1 MNGRIAKFHS
11 WLEKYQK
18 ENSYFLALVLFILG
32 LIINFFLQPTLLTP
46 RVINGNFRAWL
57 PLILLSIGQAGVMIS
72 GGLDLSVGTLVSLG
86 NAILVTQITEET
98 AATRN
103 LLIVFVVILVGLAA
117 GVFNGLA
124 TASLG
129 LQPMIT
135 TYATSFIF
143 AGLALLILPQPG
155 GSIPRDYSRFY
166 RSTTPLGIPLA
177 IYIIALVLVAWMLLR
192 KRRYGRFL
200 YAVGGKADAAYYT
213 GVPVTHMRISTYM
226 ISGLMAAL
234 ASIALTLLTGSGD
247 PRIGE
252 AMTLDSITAVII
264 GGTGLSGGTG
274 GIFGAILG
282 VGILNT
288 IRNIISFAR
297 LDSWWRTLVNAV
309 IIVIA
314 LAGPGIGALLRKNA
328 GSKQHD

>member
-1 MNGRIAKFHS
+1 MQNAKFFQR
-11 WLEKYQK
+11 LVKFQK
-18 ENSYFLALVLFILG
+18 ENSYSLALFLFILG
-32 LIINFFLQPTLLTP
+32 LIVNLILQPTLIQP
-46 RVINGNFRAWL
+46 RVINGNLRAWL
-57 PLILLSIGQAGVMIS
+57 PIILLSVGQAVVMIG

-98 AATRN
+98 TTINN
-103 LLIVFVVILVGLAA
+103 LIFIFVVILVGAA
-117 GVFNGLA
+117 GGLLNGFT
-124 TASLG
+124 TAALG

-143 AGLALLILPQPG
+143 AGLALLVLPQPG
-155 GSIPRDYSRFY
+155 GSIPRAYSKFY

-177 IYIIALVLVAWMLLR
+177 IFVIALVLIVWAVLR

-213 GVPVTHMRISTYM
+213 GVPVTRIRISTYM

-234 ASIALTLLTGSGD
+234 AAVALTLLTGSGD

-252 AMTLDSITAVII
+252 AMTLESITAVII
-264 GGTGLSGGTG
+264 GGTSLAGGTG

-282 VGILNT
+282 VGLLGT
-288 IRNIISFAR
+288 ISNIISFAR

-314 LAGPGIGALLRKNA
+314 LAGPGLGDLLRSKLG
-328 GSKQHD
+328 GSDE

>member
-1 MNGRIAKFHS
+1 VQNAKFFQR
-11 WLEKYQK
+11 LVKFQK
-18 ENSYFLALVLFILG
+18 ENSYSLALFLFILG
-32 LIINFFLQPTLLTP
+32 LIVNLILQPTLIQP
-46 RVINGNFRAWL
+46 RVINGNLRAWL
-57 PLILLSIGQAGVMIS
+57 PIILLSVGQAVVMIG

-98 AATRN
+98 TTINN
-103 LLIVFVVILVGLAA
+103 LIFIFVVILVGAA
-117 GVFNGLA
+117 GGLLNGFT
-124 TASLG
+124 TAALG

-143 AGLALLILPQPG
+143 AGLALLVLPQPG
-155 GSIPRDYSRFY
+155 GSIPRAYSKFY

-177 IYIIALVLVAWMLLR
+177 IFVIALVLIVWAVLR

-213 GVPVTHMRISTYM
+213 GVPVTRIRISTYM

-234 ASIALTLLTGSGD
+234 AAVALTLLTGSGD

-252 AMTLDSITAVII
+252 AMTLESITAVII
-264 GGTGLSGGTG
+264 GGTSLAGGTG

-282 VGILNT
+282 VGLLGT
-288 IRNIISFAR
+288 ISNIISFAR

-314 LAGPGIGALLRKNA
+314 LAGPGLGDLLRSKLG
-328 GSKQHD
+328 GSDE

>member
-1 MNGRIAKFHS
+1 MQFSTMMAWLRKF
-11 WLEKYQK
+11 QR
-18 ENSYFLALVLFILG
+18 ENSYFLALALFILG
-32 LIINFFLQPTLLTP
+32 LIINFILQPTMLKP

-57 PLILLSIGQAGVMIS
+57 PLILLSVGQAVVMVA

-86 NAILVTQITEET
+86 NAVLVTQITEET
-98 AATRN
+98 TLINN
-103 LLIVFVVILVGLAA
+103 LVFVLVVILIGAA
-117 GVFNGLA
+117 GGLLNGLA

-143 AGLALLILPQPG
+143 AGLALLVLPQPG
-155 GSIPRDYSRFY
+155 GSIPRNYSRFY

-177 IYIIALVLVAWMLLR
+177 IFVIALVIIIWAVLR
-192 KRRYGRFL
+192 RRRYGRFL
-200 YAVGGKADAAYYT
+200 YAVGGDPDAAYYT
-213 GVPVTHMRISTYM
+213 GIPVNRVRISTYV
-226 ISGLMAAL
+226 ISGLMASFSA
-234 ASIALTLLTGSGD
+234 IALTLLTGSGD

-264 GGTGLSGGTG
+264 GGTSLAGGTG

-282 VGILNT
+282 IGLLGT

-314 LAGPGIGALLRKNA
+314 LAGPGIGALLRRKT
-328 GSKQHD
+328 GSTDE

>member
-1 MNGRIAKFHS
+1 MQRNKIIAWLRKF
-11 WLEKYQK
+11 QK

-32 LIINFFLQPTLLTP
+32 LIINLILQPTMLKP
-46 RVINGNFRAWL
+46 QVINGNFRAWL
-57 PLILLSIGQAGVMIS
+57 PIILLSVGQAVVMIG

-98 AATRN
+98 STLSN
-103 LLIVFVVILVGLAA
+103 LIFIAVVILVGIA
-117 GVFNGLA
+117 GGLLNGFA
-124 TASLG
+124 TSSLG

-155 GSIPRDYSRFY
+155 GSIPRDYSKFY

-177 IYIIALVLVAWMLLR
+177 IFVIILVLFVWAVLR
-192 KRRYGRFL
+192 KRRYGRYL
-200 YAVGGKADAAYYT
+200 YAVGGKPDAAYYT
-213 GVPVTHMRISTYM
+213 GVPVNQVRISTYV
-226 ISGLMAAL
+226 ISGIMASLSAI
-234 ASIALTLLTGSGD
+234 SLTLLTGSGD
-247 PRIGE
+247 PRIGG

-264 GGTGLSGGTG
+264 GGTSLSGGTG

-282 VGILNT
+282 VGILGT
-288 IRNIISFAR
+288 IRNIISYAR
-297 LDSWWRTLVNAV
+297 LDSWWRTLVNAL

-314 LAGPGIGALLRKNA
+314 LAGPGIGNLLRRRKA
-328 GSKQHD
+328 GRSAEHE

>member
-1 MNGRIAKFHS
+1 MQNAKFIER
-11 WLEKYQK
+11 LVKFQK
-18 ENSYFLALVLFILG
+18 ENSYSLALFLFILG
-32 LIINFFLQPTLLTP
+32 LIVNLILQPTLIQP
-46 RVINGNFRAWL
+46 RVINGNLRAWL
-57 PLILLSIGQAGVMIS
+57 PIILLSVGQAVVMIG

-98 AATRN
+98 TTINN
-103 LLIVFVVILVGLAA
+103 LIFIFVVILVGAA
-117 GVFNGLA
+117 GGLLNGFT
-124 TASLG
+124 TAALG

-143 AGLALLILPQPG
+143 AGLALLVLPQPG
-155 GSIPRDYSRFY
+155 GSIPRAYSKFY

-177 IYIIALVLVAWMLLR
+177 IFVIALVLIAWAVLR

-213 GVPVTHMRISTYM
+213 GVPVTRIRISTYM

-234 ASIALTLLTGSGD
+234 AAIALTLLTGSGD

-252 AMTLDSITAVII
+252 AMTLESITAVII
-264 GGTGLSGGTG
+264 GGTSLAGGTG

-282 VGILNT
+282 VGLLGT
-288 IRNIISFAR
+288 ISNIISFAR

-314 LAGPGIGALLRKNA
+314 LAGPGLGNLLRSKLG
-328 GSKQHD
+328 GSDE

>member
-1 MNGRIAKFHS
+1 VQNVKFFER
-11 WLEKYQK
+11 LVKFQK
-18 ENSYFLALVLFILG
+18 ENSYSLALFLFILG
-32 LIINFFLQPTLLTP
+32 LIVNLILQPTLIQP
-46 RVINGNFRAWL
+46 RVINGNLRAWL
-57 PLILLSIGQAGVMIS
+57 PIILLSVGQAVVMIG

-98 AATRN
+98 TTINN
-103 LLIVFVVILVGLAA
+103 LIFIFVVILVGAA
-117 GVFNGLA
+117 GGLLNGFT
-124 TASLG
+124 TAALG

-143 AGLALLILPQPG
+143 AGLALLVLPQPG
-155 GSIPRDYSRFY
+155 GSIPRAYSKFY

-177 IYIIALVLVAWMLLR
+177 IFVIALVMIAWAVLR

-213 GVPVTHMRISTYM
+213 GVPVTRIRISTYM

-234 ASIALTLLTGSGD
+234 AAIALTLLTGSGD

-252 AMTLDSITAVII
+252 AMTLESITAVII
-264 GGTGLSGGTG
+264 GGTSLAGGTG

-282 VGILNT
+282 VGLLGT
-288 IRNIISFAR
+288 ISNIISFAR

-314 LAGPGIGALLRKNA
+314 LAGPGLGDLLRSKLG
-328 GSKQHD
+328 GSDE

>member
-1 MNGRIAKFHS
+1 MQNVKFFER
-11 WLEKYQK
+11 LVKFQK
-18 ENSYFLALVLFILG
+18 ENSYSLALFLFILG
-32 LIINFFLQPTLLTP
+32 LIVNLILQPTLIQP
-46 RVINGNFRAWL
+46 RVINGNLRAWL
-57 PLILLSIGQAGVMIS
+57 PIILLSVGQAVVMIG

-98 AATRN
+98 TTINN
-103 LLIVFVVILVGLAA
+103 LIFIFVVILVGAA
-117 GVFNGLA
+117 GGLLNGFT
-124 TASLG
+124 TAALG

-143 AGLALLILPQPG
+143 AGLALLVLPQPG
-155 GSIPRDYSRFY
+155 GSIPRAYSKFY

-177 IYIIALVLVAWMLLR
+177 IFVIALVMIAWAVLR

-213 GVPVTHMRISTYM
+213 GVPVTRIRISTYM

-234 ASIALTLLTGSGD
+234 AAIALTLLTGSGD

-252 AMTLDSITAVII
+252 AMTLESITAVII
-264 GGTGLSGGTG
+264 GGTSLAGGTG

-282 VGILNT
+282 VGLLGT
-288 IRNIISFAR
+288 ISNIISFAR

-314 LAGPGIGALLRKNA
+314 LAGPGLGDLLRSKLG
-328 GSKQHD
+328 GSDE

>member
-1 MNGRIAKFHS
+1 MQFSNMMAWLRKF
-11 WLEKYQK
+11 QR

-32 LIINFFLQPTLLTP
+32 LIINFILQPTMLKP

-57 PLILLSIGQAGVMIS
+57 PLILLSVGQAVVMVA

-86 NAILVTQITEET
+86 NAVLVTQITEET
-98 AATRN
+98 TLINN
-103 LLIVFVVILVGLAA
+103 LVFVFVVILIGAA
-117 GVFNGLA
+117 GGLLNGLA

-143 AGLALLILPQPG
+143 AGLALLVLPQPG
-155 GSIPRDYSRFY
+155 GSIPRNYSRFY

-177 IYIIALVLVAWMLLR
+177 IFVIALVIIIWAVLR
-192 KRRYGRFL
+192 RRRYGRFL
-200 YAVGGKADAAYYT
+200 YAVGGDPDAAYYT
-213 GVPVTHMRISTYM
+213 GIPVNRVRISTYV
-226 ISGLMAAL
+226 ISGLMASFSA
-234 ASIALTLLTGSGD
+234 IALTLLTGSGD

-264 GGTGLSGGTG
+264 GGTSLAGGTG

-282 VGILNT
+282 IGLLGT

-314 LAGPGIGALLRKNA
+314 LAGPGIGALLRRKT
-328 GSKQHD
+328 GSNDE

>member
-1 MNGRIAKFHS
+1 MQFSNLMAWLRKF
-11 WLEKYQK
+11 QR

-32 LIINFFLQPTLLTP
+32 LIINFILQPTMLKP

-57 PLILLSIGQAGVMIS
+57 PLILLSVGQAVVMVA

-86 NAILVTQITEET
+86 NAVLVTQITEET
-98 AATRN
+98 TLINN
-103 LLIVFVVILVGLAA
+103 LVFVLVVILIGAA
-117 GVFNGLA
+117 GGLLNGLA

-143 AGLALLILPQPG
+143 AGLALLVLPQPG
-155 GSIPRDYSRFY
+155 GSIPRNYSRFY

-177 IYIIALVLVAWMLLR
+177 IFVIALVIIIWAVLR
-192 KRRYGRFL
+192 RRRYGRFL
-200 YAVGGKADAAYYT
+200 YAVGGDPDAAYYT
-213 GVPVTHMRISTYM
+213 GIPVNRVRISTYV
-226 ISGLMAAL
+226 ISGLMASFSA
-234 ASIALTLLTGSGD
+234 IALTLLTGSGD

-264 GGTGLSGGTG
+264 GGTSLAGGTG

-282 VGILNT
+282 IGLLGT

-314 LAGPGIGALLRKNA
+314 LAGPGIGALLRRKT
-328 GSKQHD
+328 GSTDE